1 MSIVLTHSPTSRSH
15 AHTHFLSPTCS
26 HRLRVPFSRAQKEQ
40 SPGTPSPAEPLQNR
54 AQRASMGEDAGG
66 GRGSKKRTGG
76 RGRGGKNWEGG
87 MTCDNINVVTEM

>member
-66 GRGSKKRTGG
+66 GRGVRKELEEEDVGENI
-76 RGRGGKNWEGG
+76 GKEG
-87 MTCDNINVVTEM
+87 